1 MTPHKIVIGVN
12 KSQTYPMIPSGFV
25 EMVPRFLGKIKMVED
40 GTSPASLKLLVLGSC
55 DQKIINFKNK
65 IHKNNFKKNLV
76 ELIFVL

>member
-55 DQKIINFKNK
+55 DQKIITLNK
-65 IHKNNFKKNLV
+65 IYKNIP
-76 ELIFVL
+76 LIKTI